1 MERLGTKYGGWILPT
16 NTTLNEN
23 SIIYSAG
30 VGEDISFD
38 LLLQNKYNCKI
49 FLIDPTK
56 KAIKHYN
63 EIINFYK
70 NNEPFTGNI
79 QTDYLDI
86 IKPLNF
92 NENKFIYIN
101 KALWDIKTELK
112 FYKQTNENYVS
123 QSVIKDMFG
132 KKYDIVDTITIKNLM
147 NENNNNNIDLLKL
160 DIEGAEINVL
170 NNLLNCKIYPKYI
183 LVEFDLLIKNK
194 DNFNETK
201 LLIDRLLYE
210 NYKIFANDKLNITFI
225 RNI

>member
-56 KAIKHYN
+56 RSIKHYN

-79 QTDYLDI
+79 QKDYLD
-86 IKPLNF
+86 
-92 NENKFIYIN
+92 
-101 KALWDIKTELK
+101 
-112 FYKQTNENYVS
+112 
-123 QSVIKDMFG
+123 
-132 KKYDIVDTITIKNLM
+132 TIKHL
-147 NENNNNNIDLLKL
+147 
-160 DIEGAEINVL
+160 
-170 NNLLNCKIYPKYI
+170 
-183 LVEFDLLIKNK
+183 
-194 DNFNETK
+194 
-201 LLIDRLLYE
+201 
-210 NYKIFANDKLNITFI
+210 
-225 RNI
+225 